1 MRRRNFKTLAVLIGI
16 PALAWTATSAGA
28 NDLRNFEKFVREA
41 HAFNRLVQ
49 KFGGTSAFLRPKAN
63 FRHRDRVPYYSAIH
77 QASERYQIPRPLI
90 AAVIRCESNWDP
102 SALSHAGARGLM
114 QVLPKTAERTFRVH
128 PSRLWDVETNINL
141 GTAYLRLLA
150 NHYRGKTA
158 RVIAAYNA
166 GPTRVDRDMR
176 LPAETRRYQLCVS
189 RWYSAY
195 RKSIG

>member
-1 MRRRNFKTLAVLIGI
+1 MLIGI
-16 PALAWTATSAGA
+16 PPLAWTASLAGA
-28 NDLRNFEKFVREA
+28 NDLRNFENFVREA
-41 HAFNRLVQ
+41 HAFNRLIQ
-49 KFGGTSAFLRPKAN
+49 KVHGANTSSRPNEK
-63 FRHRDRVPYYSAIH
+63 FEHRDRVPYYSAIRR
-77 QASERYQIPRPLI
+77 ASERYQIPKPLI

-114 QVLPKTAERTFRVH
+114 QVLPETAKRTFRVH
-128 PSRLWDVETNINL
+128 PSRLWEAEANINL

-166 GPTRVDRDMR
+166 GPTRVDRGVR
-176 LPAETRRYQLCVS
+176 LPAETQRYQLCVL
-189 RWYSAY
+189 RWYAAY